1 MSTVRDKSEQAF
13 EGVKNTYD
21 KASDI
26 VAEQSAVVADFVRGS
41 IHVLVNSISI
51 DKYALKLRIS
61 QKRHGRRER
70 KVQRCYSKWLAVNYY
85 WTTFTK

>member
-51 DKYALKLRIS
+51 DKVRFETPNQPKKAWK
-61 QKRHGRRER
+61 
-70 KVQRCYSKWLAVNYY
+70 
-85 WTTFTK
+85 T